1 MDWQGVVMGL
11 DVAVTGIGVVSA
23 LGLTPA
29 ELVDRLIAGDLG
41 ISETPW
47 TAGDPDQFE
56 FWAPVED
63 FEPPEWMAGKLDGI
77 DPFARHAGG
86 AVTAALADAGLAGA
100 GLPQLDPL
108 RTGIVV
114 GSAKTGTQTL
124 ERAQFDVDRRGREA
138 AAPKLMIMVWPNM
151 AAAQIAM
158 QWQLHGPCLTLS
170 TACASSLDAIG
181 TAARMI
187 ASGQVDVA
195 LAGGTEGGLAH
206 GVGDDGFVPASA
218 YSRYRYGMGAAVTDP
233 RRACLPFDVDRAGM
247 VMGEGSGMFVLES
260 AEHARRRG
268 ARVHAWVQGWGT
280 SSEAYHPST
289 PNPSGEW
296 ERLAMR
302 LAATEAGV
310 EPGQIDVLAAH
321 ATGTPKGDTAEIAA
335 INAFFAGANP
345 LTPSCPSV
353 MSVKGTLGHPA
364 GAAGAL
370 ALAAALEGMHRG
382 LVVPTGGTTHPEPS
396 IDFDLVLG
404 RPRVRDISWIQANA
418 FGFGGQNASLV
429 LSAERQP

>member
-1 MDWQGVVMGL
+1 MGL
-11 DVAVTGIGVVSA
+11 DVAVTGVGVVSA
-23 LGLTPA
+23 LGVTPA
-29 ELVDRLIAGDLG
+29 ELVDRLIADDLG
-41 ISETPW
+41 IQETPW
-47 TAGDPDQFE
+47 TADDPDQFE
-56 FWAPVED
+56 FWAPVEN
-63 FEPPEWMAGKLDGI
+63 FVPPEWMTGKLDGI

-86 AVTAALADAGLAGA
+86 AVTSALADAGLAE
-100 GLPQLDPL
+100 LDPL
-108 RTGIVV
+108 RTAIVV

-124 ERAQFDVDRRGREA
+124 ERAQFDVDRLGREA
-138 AAPKLMIMVWPNM
+138 AGPKLMIMVWPNM

-181 TAARMI
+181 TGARMI

-218 YSRYRYGMGAAVTDP
+218 YSRYRYGMGAAVTSP

-260 AEHARRRG
+260 AEHALRRG

-296 ERLAMR
+296 ERLAMQ
-302 LAATEAGV
+302 LAAAEAGV
-310 EPGQIDVLAAH
+310 RPRQIDVLAAH
-321 ATGTPKGDTAEIAA
+321 ATGTPKGDIAEIAA
-335 INAFFAGANP
+335 INAFFADA
-345 LTPSCPSV
+345 SPSV
-353 MSVKGTLGHPA
+353 MSIKGTLGHPA

-370 ALAAALEGMHRG
+370 ALVAAIEGMHRG
-382 LVVPTGGTTHPEPS
+382 LVVHTGGTTNPEPA
-396 IDFDLVLG
+396 IDFALVLG
-404 RPRVRDISWIQANA
+404 RPQVRDISWIQANA

-429 LSAERQP
+429 LSAERQQ

>member
-1 MDWQGVVMGL
+1 MGL
-11 DVAVTGIGVVSA
+11 DVAVTGVGVVSA
-23 LGLTPA
+23 LGVTPA
-29 ELVDRLIAGDLG
+29 ELVDRLIADDLG
-41 ISETPW
+41 IQETPW
-47 TAGDPDQFE
+47 TADDPDQFE
-56 FWAPVED
+56 FWAPVEN
-63 FEPPEWMAGKLDGI
+63 FAPPSWMAGKLDGI

-86 AVTAALADAGLAGA
+86 AVTSALADAGLAE
-100 GLPQLDPL
+100 LDPL
-108 RTGIVV
+108 RTAIVV

-124 ERAQFDVDRRGREA
+124 ERAQFDVDRLGRDA

-181 TAARMI
+181 TGARMI

-206 GVGDDGFVPASA
+206 GVGADGFVPASA
-218 YSRYRYGMGAAVTDP
+218 YSRYRYGMGAAVTNP

-296 ERLAMR
+296 ERLAMQ

-310 EPGQIDVLAAH
+310 SPRQIDVLAAH
-321 ATGTPKGDTAEIAA
+321 ATGTPKGDIAEIAA
-335 INAFFAGANP
+335 INAFFAGA
-345 LTPSCPSV
+345 SPSV
-353 MSVKGTLGHPA
+353 MSIKGTLGHPA

-370 ALAAALEGMHRG
+370 ALVAAIEGMHRG
-382 LVVPTGGTTHPEPS
+382 LVVHTGGTTNPEPA
-396 IDFDLVLG
+396 IDFALVLG
-404 RPRVRDISWIQANA
+404 RPQARDISWIQANA

-429 LSAERQP
+429 LSAERKQ

>member
-1 MDWQGVVMGL
+1 MGL
-11 DVAVTGIGVVSA
+11 DVAVTGVGVVSA
-23 LGLTPA
+23 LGVTPA
-29 ELVDRLIAGDLG
+29 ELVDRLIADDLG
-41 ISETPW
+41 IQETPW
-47 TAGDPDQFE
+47 TADDPDQFE
-56 FWAPVED
+56 FWAPVEN
-63 FEPPEWMAGKLDGI
+63 FAPPEWMAGKLDGI

-86 AVTAALADAGLAGA
+86 AVTSALADAGLAE
-100 GLPQLDPL
+100 LDPL
-108 RTGIVV
+108 RTAIVV

-124 ERAQFDVDRRGREA
+124 ERAQFDVDRLGRDA

-181 TAARMI
+181 TGARMI

-218 YSRYRYGMGAAVTDP
+218 YSRYRYGMGAAVTSP

-296 ERLAMR
+296 ERLAMQ
-302 LAATEAGV
+302 LAAAEAGIG
-310 EPGQIDVLAAH
+310 PGQIDVLAAH
-321 ATGTPKGDTAEIAA
+321 ATGTPKGDIAEIAA
-335 INAFFAGANP
+335 INAFFDGAR
-345 LTPSCPSV
+345 PSV
-353 MSVKGTLGHPA
+353 MSIKGTLGHPA

-370 ALAAALEGMHRG
+370 ALVAAIEGMHRG
-382 LVVPTGGTTHPEPS
+382 LVVHTGGTTNPEPA

-404 RPRVRDISWIQANA
+404 RPQARDISWIQANA

-429 LSAERQP
+429 LSAERRP

>member
-1 MDWQGVVMGL
+1 MGL
-11 DVAVTGIGVVSA
+11 DVAVTGVGVVSA
-23 LGLTPA
+23 LGVTPA
-29 ELVDRLIAGDLG
+29 ELVDRLIADDLG
-41 ISETPW
+41 IQETPW
-47 TAGDPDQFE
+47 TADDPDQFE
-56 FWAPVED
+56 FWAPVEN
-63 FEPPEWMAGKLDGI
+63 FAPPQWMAGKLDGI

-86 AVTAALADAGLAGA
+86 AVTSALADAGLAE
-100 GLPQLDPL
+100 LDPL
-108 RTGIVV
+108 RTAIVV

-124 ERAQFDVDRRGREA
+124 ERAQFDVDRLGRDA

-181 TAARMI
+181 TGARMI

-218 YSRYRYGMGAAVTDP
+218 YSRYRYGMGAAVTSP

-296 ERLAMR
+296 ERLAMQ
-302 LAATEAGV
+302 LAAAEAGIG
-310 EPGQIDVLAAH
+310 PGQIDVLAAH
-321 ATGTPKGDTAEIAA
+321 ATGTPKGDIAEIAA
-335 INAFFAGANP
+335 INAFFDGAR
-345 LTPSCPSV
+345 PSV
-353 MSVKGTLGHPA
+353 MSIKGTLGHPA

-370 ALAAALEGMHRG
+370 ALVAAIEGMHRG
-382 LVVPTGGTTHPEPS
+382 LVVHTGGTTNPEPA

-404 RPRVRDISWIQANA
+404 RPQARDISWIQANA

-429 LSAERQP
+429 LSAERRP

>member
-1 MDWQGVVMGL
+1 MGL

-23 LGLTPA
+23 LGTTPA

-41 ISETPW
+41 IQETPW
-47 TAGDPDQFE
+47 TREDPDQFE
-56 FWAPVED
+56 FWAPVCD
-63 FEPPEWMAGKLDGI
+63 FEPPGWMAGKLDGI

-124 ERAQFDVDRRGREA
+124 ERAQFDVDRQGRA
-138 AAPKLMIMVWPNM
+138 AARPKLMIMVWPNM

-158 QWQLHGPCLTLS
+158 HWRLHGPCLTLS
-170 TACASSLDAIG
+170 TACASSLDALG

-218 YSRYRYGMGAAVTDP
+218 YSRYGYGMGAAVTDP
-233 RRACLPFDVDRAGM
+233 RRACLPFDVDRGGM

-280 SSEAYHPST
+280 SCEAYHPST

-296 ERLAMR
+296 ERLAMS
-302 LAATEAGV
+302 LAAAEAGI
-310 EPGQIDVLAAH
+310 EPRQVDVLAAH

-335 INAFFAGANP
+335 INAFFADAKA
-345 LTPSCPSV
+345 TPSV

-370 ALAAALEGMHRG
+370 ALAAAIEGMHRG
-382 LVVPTGGTTHPEPS
+382 LVVPTGGTTSPEPS

-404 RPRVRDISWIQANA
+404 QPRERDIAWLQANA

-429 LSAERQP
+429 LSAQRHEE

>member
-1 MDWQGVVMGL
+1 MGL
-11 DVAVTGIGVVSA
+11 DVAVTGVGVVSA
-23 LGLTPA
+23 LGVTPA
-29 ELVDRLIAGDLG
+29 ELVDRLIADDLG
-41 ISETPW
+41 IQETPW
-47 TAGDPDQFE
+47 TADDPDQFE
-56 FWAPVED
+56 FWAPVEN
-63 FEPPEWMAGKLDGI
+63 FAPPEWMAGKLDGI

-86 AVTAALADAGLAGA
+86 AVTSALADAGLAE
-100 GLPQLDPL
+100 LDPL
-108 RTGIVV
+108 RTAIVV

-124 ERAQFDVDRRGREA
+124 ERAQFDVDRLGRDA

-181 TAARMI
+181 TGARMI

-218 YSRYRYGMGAAVTDP
+218 YSRYRYGMGAAVTSP

-247 VMGEGSGMFVLES
+247 VMGEGAGMFVLES

-296 ERLAMR
+296 ERLAMQ
-302 LAATEAGV
+302 LAAAEAGIG
-310 EPGQIDVLAAH
+310 PRQIDVLAAH
-321 ATGTPKGDTAEIAA
+321 ATGTPKGDIAEIAA
-335 INAFFAGANP
+335 INAFFAGA
-345 LTPSCPSV
+345 SPSV
-353 MSVKGTLGHPA
+353 MSIKGTLGHPA

-370 ALAAALEGMHRG
+370 ALVAAIEGMHRG
-382 LVVPTGGTTHPEPS
+382 LVVHTGGTTNPEPA
-396 IDFDLVLG
+396 IDFALVLR
-404 RPRVRDISWIQANA
+404 RPQARDISWIQANA

-429 LSAERQP
+429 LSAERRQ

>member
-1 MDWQGVVMGL
+1 MGL
-11 DVAVTGIGVVSA
+11 DVAVTGVGVVSA
-23 LGLTPA
+23 LGVTPA
-29 ELVDRLIAGDLG
+29 ELVDRLIADDLG
-41 ISETPW
+41 IQETPW
-47 TAGDPDQFE
+47 TADDPDQFE
-56 FWAPVED
+56 FWAPVEN
-63 FEPPEWMAGKLDGI
+63 FAPPEWMAGKLDGI

-86 AVTAALADAGLAGA
+86 AVTSALADAGLAE
-100 GLPQLDPL
+100 LDPL
-108 RTGIVV
+108 RTAIVV

-124 ERAQFDVDRRGREA
+124 ERAQFDVDRLGRGA
-138 AAPKLMIMVWPNM
+138 AGPKLMIMVWPNM

-181 TAARMI
+181 TGARMI

-218 YSRYRYGMGAAVTDP
+218 YSRYRYGMGAAVTSP

-296 ERLAMR
+296 ERLAMQ
-302 LAATEAGV
+302 LAAAEAGIG
-310 EPGQIDVLAAH
+310 PRQIDMLAAH
-321 ATGTPKGDTAEIAA
+321 ATGTPKGDIAEIAA
-335 INAFFAGANP
+335 INAFFAGA
-345 LTPSCPSV
+345 SPSV
-353 MSVKGTLGHPA
+353 MSIKGTLGHPA

-370 ALAAALEGMHRG
+370 ALVAAIEGMHRG
-382 LVVPTGGTTHPEPS
+382 LVVHTGGTTNPEPA
-396 IDFDLVLG
+396 IDFALVLR
-404 RPRVRDISWIQANA
+404 RPQARDISWIQANA

-429 LSAERQP
+429 LSAERRP

>member
-1 MDWQGVVMGL
+1 MGL
-11 DVAVTGIGVVSA
+11 DVAVTGVGVVSA
-23 LGLTPA
+23 LGVTPA
-29 ELVDRLIAGDLG
+29 ELVDRLIADDLG
-41 ISETPW
+41 IQETPW
-47 TAGDPDQFE
+47 TADDPDQFE
-56 FWAPVED
+56 FWAPVEN
-63 FEPPEWMAGKLDGI
+63 FVPPGWMAGKLDGI

-86 AVTAALADAGLAGA
+86 AVTSALADAALAE
-100 GLPQLDPL
+100 LDPL
-108 RTGIVV
+108 RTAIVV

-124 ERAQFDVDRRGREA
+124 ERAQFDVDRLGRDA

-218 YSRYRYGMGAAVTDP
+218 YSRYRYGMGAAVTSP

-247 VMGEGSGMFVLES
+247 VMGEGAGMFVLES

-296 ERLAMR
+296 ERLAMQ
-302 LAATEAGV
+302 LAAAEAGIG
-310 EPGQIDVLAAH
+310 PRQIDVLAAH
-321 ATGTPKGDTAEIAA
+321 ATGTPKGDIAEIAA
-335 INAFFAGANP
+335 INVFFAGA
-345 LTPSCPSV
+345 SPSV
-353 MSVKGTLGHPA
+353 MSIKGTLGHPA

-370 ALAAALEGMHRG
+370 ALVAAIEGMHRG
-382 LVVPTGGTTHPEPS
+382 LVVHTGGTTNPEPA
-396 IDFDLVLG
+396 IDFALVLG
-404 RPRVRDISWIQANA
+404 RPQARDISWIQANA

-429 LSAERQP
+429 LSAERQQ

>member
-1 MDWQGVVMGL
+1 MAL
-11 DVAVTGIGVVSA
+11 DVAVTGMGVVSP
-23 LGLTPA
+23 LGCTPA

-41 ISETPW
+41 IRETPW
-47 TAGDPDQFE
+47 TAGDPDRFE
-56 FWAPVED
+56 FWAPVEE
-63 FEPPEWMAGKLDGI
+63 FEPPGWMAGKLDGI

-86 AVTAALADAGLAGA
+86 AVTSALADAGLDR
-100 GLPQLDPL
+100 LDPL

-124 ERAQFDVDRRGREA
+124 ERAQFDVDRLGRAA

-158 QWQLHGPCLTLS
+158 QWQIHGPCLTLS

-181 TAARMI
+181 TGARMI

-260 AEHARRRG
+260 AEHALRRG

-280 SSEAYHPST
+280 SCEAYHPST
-289 PNPSGEW
+289 PDPSGQW
-296 ERLAMR
+296 ERLAME
-302 LAATEAGV
+302 LAAGEAGV
-310 EPGQIDVLAAH
+310 QPSQIDVLAAH

-335 INAFFAGANP
+335 INAFFAGADP
-345 LTPSCPSV
+345 AV

-370 ALAAALEGMHRG
+370 ALATALEGMRRG
-382 LVVPTGGTTHPEPS
+382 LVLHTGGTTNPEPS

-404 RPRVRDISWIQANA
+404 QPRRRDISWVQANA

-429 LSAERQP
+429 VSAERQR

>member
-1 MDWQGVVMGL
+1 MGL
-11 DVAVTGIGVVSA
+11 DVAVTGVGVVSA
-23 LGLTPA
+23 LGMTPA
-29 ELVDRLIAGDLG
+29 ELVDRLIADDLG
-41 ISETPW
+41 IQETPW

-56 FWAPVED
+56 FWAPVQN
-63 FEPPEWMAGKLDGI
+63 FTPPPWMAGKLDGI

-86 AVTAALADAGLAGA
+86 AVTSALDDAGLTE
-100 GLPQLDPL
+100 LDPL

-124 ERAQFDVDRRGREA
+124 ERAQFDVDQRGREA
-138 AAPKLMIMVWPNM
+138 APPKLMIMVWPNM

-158 QWQLHGPCLTLS
+158 HWQLHGPCLTLS

-302 LAATEAGV
+302 LAADEAGV
-310 EPGQIDVLAAH
+310 GPGQIDMLAAH

-335 INAFFAGANP
+335 INAFFAEA
-345 LTPSCPSV
+345 SPSV

-382 LVVPTGGTTHPEPS
+382 LVVPTGGTTRPEPS

-404 RPRVRDISWIQANA
+404 RPRTRDIAWIQANA

-429 LSAERQP
+429 LSAERQQ

>member
-1 MDWQGVVMGL
+1 MGL
-11 DVAVTGIGVVSA
+11 DVAVTGVGVVSA
-23 LGLTPA
+23 LGVTPA
-29 ELVDRLIAGDLG
+29 ELVDRLIADDLG
-41 ISETPW
+41 IQETPW
-47 TAGDPDQFE
+47 TADDPDQFE
-56 FWAPVED
+56 FWAPVEN
-63 FEPPEWMAGKLDGI
+63 FAPPQWMAGKLDGI

-86 AVTAALADAGLAGA
+86 AVTSALADASLA
-100 GLPQLDPL
+100 QLDPL
-108 RTGIVV
+108 RTAIVV

-124 ERAQFDVDRRGREA
+124 ERAQFDVDRLGREA

-181 TAARMI
+181 TGARMI

-195 LAGGTEGGLAH
+195 LVGGTEGGLAH

-218 YSRYRYGMGAAVTDP
+218 YSRYRYGMGAAVTSP
-233 RRACLPFDVDRAGM
+233 RLACLPFDVNRAGM

-260 AEHARRRG
+260 AEHALRRG

-296 ERLAMR
+296 ERLAMQ
-302 LAATEAGV
+302 LAATEAGIGPRQV
-310 EPGQIDVLAAH
+310 DVLAAH
-321 ATGTPKGDTAEIAA
+321 ATGTPKGDIAEIAA
-335 INAFFAGANP
+335 INAFFAGA
-345 LTPSCPSV
+345 SPSV
-353 MSVKGTLGHPA
+353 MSIKGTLGHPA

-370 ALAAALEGMHRG
+370 ALVAAIEGMHRG
-382 LVVPTGGTTHPEPS
+382 LVVHTGGTTHPEPV

-404 RPRVRDISWIQANA
+404 RPQARDISWIQANA

-429 LSAERQP
+429 LSAKRQQ

>member
-1 MDWQGVVMGL
+1 MGL
-11 DVAVTGIGVVSA
+11 DVAVTGVGVVSA
-23 LGLTPA
+23 LGVTPA
-29 ELVDRLIAGDLG
+29 ELVDRLIADDLG
-41 ISETPW
+41 IQETPW
-47 TAGDPDQFE
+47 TADDPDQFE
-56 FWAPVED
+56 FWAPVEN
-63 FEPPEWMAGKLDGI
+63 FAPPEWMAGKLDGI

-86 AVTAALADAGLAGA
+86 AVTSALADACLAE
-100 GLPQLDPL
+100 LDPL
-108 RTGIVV
+108 RTAIVV

-124 ERAQFDVDRRGREA
+124 ERAQFDVDRLGRDA

-181 TAARMI
+181 TGARMI

-218 YSRYRYGMGAAVTDP
+218 YSRYRYGMGAAVTSA

-296 ERLAMR
+296 ERLAMQ
-302 LAATEAGV
+302 LAATEAGIG
-310 EPGQIDVLAAH
+310 PRQIDVLAAH
-321 ATGTPKGDTAEIAA
+321 ATGTPKGDIAEIAA
-335 INAFFAGANP
+335 INAFFAGA
-345 LTPSCPSV
+345 SPSV
-353 MSVKGTLGHPA
+353 MSIKGTLGHPA

-370 ALAAALEGMHRG
+370 ALVAAIEGMHRG
-382 LVVPTGGTTHPEPS
+382 LVVHTGGTTNPEPA

-404 RPRVRDISWIQANA
+404 RPQARDISWIQANA

-429 LSAERQP
+429 LSAERRP

>member
-1 MDWQGVVMGL
+1 MAL
-11 DVAVTGIGVVSA
+11 DVAVTGMGVVSS
-23 LGLTPA
+23 LGGTPA
-29 ELVDRLIAGDLG
+29 ELLDRLIAGDLG
-41 ISETPW
+41 IRETPW

-63 FEPPEWMAGKLDGI
+63 FEPPDWMASKLDGI

-86 AVTAALADAGLAGA
+86 AVTSALADAGLDR
-100 GLPQLDPL
+100 LDPL

-124 ERAQFDVDRRGREA
+124 ERAQFDVDRLGRA
-138 AAPKLMIMVWPNM
+138 AAEPKLMIMVWPNM
-151 AAAQIAM
+151 AAAQIAI
-158 QWQLHGPCLTLS
+158 QWQIHGPCLTLS

-181 TAARMI
+181 TGARMI
-187 ASGQVDVA
+187 ASGQVDVV

-260 AEHARRRG
+260 AEHAARRG

-280 SSEAYHPST
+280 SCEAYHPST

-296 ERLAMR
+296 ERLAME
-302 LAATEAGV
+302 LAAAEAGV
-310 EPGQIDVLAAH
+310 QPGQIDVLAAH
-321 ATGTPKGDTAEIAA
+321 ATGTPKGDIAEIAA
-335 INAFFAGANP
+335 INAFFAGADAA
-345 LTPSCPSV
+345 V

-370 ALAAALEGMHRG
+370 ALASAVEGMHRG
-382 LVVPTGGTTHPEPS
+382 LVPQTGGTTTPEPS

-404 RPRVRDISWIQANA
+404 QPRRREVCWIQVNA

-429 LSAERQP
+429 VSAERQR

>member
-1 MDWQGVVMGL
+1 MGL
-11 DVAVTGIGVVSA
+11 DVAITGIGVVSA
-23 LGLTPA
+23 LGVTYE

-41 ISETPW
+41 IRETPW
-47 TAGDPDQFE
+47 TAADPDRFE
-56 FWAPVED
+56 FWAPVPD
-63 FEPPEWMAGKLDGI
+63 FTPPDWMTGKLDGI

-86 AVTAALADAGLAGA
+86 AATSALADAGLAGA
-100 GLPQLDPL
+100 GQHGLDPL

-124 ERAQFDVDRRGREA
+124 ERAQFDVERQGRQA

-187 ASGQVDVA
+187 AAGQVDVA

-218 YSRYRYGMGAAVTDP
+218 YSRYGYGMGAAVTDP

-247 VMGEGSGMFVLES
+247 VMGEGAGMFVLES
-260 AEHARRRG
+260 AAHAARRG

-302 LAATEAGV
+302 LAAAEAGV
-310 EPGQIDVLAAH
+310 EPEQIDMLAAH

-335 INAFFAGANP
+335 INTFFAPGN
-345 LTPSCPSV
+345 PSV

-382 LVVPTGGTTHPEPS
+382 LVVPTGGTSRPEPS

-404 RPRVRDISWIQANA
+404 QPRSRDIGWLQANA

-429 LSAERQP
+429 LSAQRDEENG

>member
-1 MDWQGVVMGL
+1 MGL
-11 DVAVTGIGVVSA
+11 DVAVTGVGVVSA
-23 LGLTPA
+23 LGMTPA
-29 ELVDRLIAGDLG
+29 ELVDRLIADDLG
-41 ISETPW
+41 IQETPW

-56 FWAPVED
+56 FWAPVEN
-63 FEPPEWMAGKLDGI
+63 FTPPRWMAGKLDGI

-86 AVTAALADAGLAGA
+86 AVTSALDDAGLTE
-100 GLPQLDPL
+100 LDPL

-124 ERAQFDVDRRGREA
+124 ERAQFDVDQRGREA

-302 LAATEAGV
+302 LAVTEAGV
-310 EPGQIDVLAAH
+310 GPGQIDVLAAH
-321 ATGTPKGDTAEIAA
+321 ATGTPKGDIAEIAA
-335 INAFFAGANP
+335 INTFFAGAE
-345 LTPSCPSV
+345 PSV

-382 LVVPTGGTTHPEPS
+382 LVVHTGGTTRPEPS

-404 RPRVRDISWIQANA
+404 RPRKRDIAWIQANA

-429 LSAERQP
+429 LSAERVT

>member
-1 MDWQGVVMGL
+1 MGL
-11 DVAVTGIGVVSA
+11 DVAVTGVGVVSA
-23 LGLTPA
+23 LGVTPA
-29 ELVDRLIAGDLG
+29 ELVDRLIADDLG
-41 ISETPW
+41 IQETPW
-47 TAGDPDQFE
+47 TADDPDQFE
-56 FWAPVED
+56 FWAPVEN
-63 FEPPEWMAGKLDGI
+63 FAPPEWMAGKLDGI
-77 DPFARHAGG
+77 DPHAGG
-86 AVTAALADAGLAGA
+86 AVTSALADAGLAE
-100 GLPQLDPL
+100 LDPL
-108 RTGIVV
+108 RTAIVV

-124 ERAQFDVDRRGREA
+124 ERAQFDVDRLGRGA
-138 AAPKLMIMVWPNM
+138 AGPKLMIMVWPNM

-181 TAARMI
+181 TGARMI

-218 YSRYRYGMGAAVTDP
+218 YSRYRYGMGAAVTSP

-247 VMGEGSGMFVLES
+247 VMGEGAGMFVLES

-296 ERLAMR
+296 ERLAMQ
-302 LAATEAGV
+302 LAAAEAGIG
-310 EPGQIDVLAAH
+310 PRQIDVLAAH
-321 ATGTPKGDTAEIAA
+321 ATGTPKGDIAEIAA
-335 INAFFAGANP
+335 INAFFAGA
-345 LTPSCPSV
+345 SPSV
-353 MSVKGTLGHPA
+353 MSIKGTLGHPA

-370 ALAAALEGMHRG
+370 ALVAAIEGMHRG
-382 LVVPTGGTTHPEPS
+382 LVVHTGGTTNPEPA
-396 IDFDLVLG
+396 IDFALVLR
-404 RPRVRDISWIQANA
+404 RPQARDISWIQANA

-429 LSAERQP
+429 LSAERRP

>member
-1 MDWQGVVMGL
+1 MGL

-23 LGLTPA
+23 LGFSPA
-29 ELVDRLIAGDLG
+29 ALVDRLIGDELG
-41 ISETPW
+41 IQETPW
-47 TAGDPDQFE
+47 TAGDPDRFE
-56 FWAPVED
+56 FWAPVEG
-63 FEPPEWMAGKLDGI
+63 FEPPAWMAGKLDGI
-77 DPFARHAGG
+77 DPFARHAGA
-86 AVTAALADAGLAGA
+86 AVTSALADAGLDG
-100 GLPQLDPL
+100 PDQLDPV

-124 ERAQFDVDRRGREA
+124 ERAQFDVERLGRAA

-158 QWQLHGPCLTLS
+158 HWQIHGPCLTLS

-181 TAARMI
+181 TAARLV

-206 GVGDDGFVPASA
+206 GVGADGFVPASA
-218 YSRYRYGMGAAVTDP
+218 YSRYGYGMGAAVTSP

-260 AEHARRRG
+260 AAHAQRRG

-280 SSEAYHPST
+280 SCEAYHPST

-302 LAATEAGV
+302 LAATEAGA

-321 ATGTPKGDTAEIAA
+321 ATGTPKGDLAEIAA
-335 INAFFAGANP
+335 INEFFAGANP
-345 LTPSCPSV
+345 LV

-370 ALAAALEGMHRG
+370 ALAAAIEGMHRG
-382 LVVPTGGTTHPEPS
+382 LVVQTGGTTVPEPS

-404 RPRVRDISWIQANA
+404 APRRREIAWIQANA

-429 LSAERQP
+429 LSAGRQD

>member
-1 MDWQGVVMGL
+1 MGL
-11 DVAVTGIGVVSA
+11 DVAVTGVGVVSA
-23 LGLTPA
+23 LGVTPA
-29 ELVDRLIAGDLG
+29 ELVDRLIADDLG
-41 ISETPW
+41 IQETPW
-47 TAGDPDQFE
+47 TADDPDQFE
-56 FWAPVED
+56 FWAPVEN
-63 FEPPEWMAGKLDGI
+63 FVPPAWMAGKLDGI

-86 AVTAALADAGLAGA
+86 AVTSALADAGLAE
-100 GLPQLDPL
+100 LDPL
-108 RTGIVV
+108 RTAIVV

-124 ERAQFDVDRRGREA
+124 ERAQFDVDRLGRDA

-181 TAARMI
+181 TGARMI

-218 YSRYRYGMGAAVTDP
+218 YSRYRYGMGAAVTNP

-296 ERLAMR
+296 ERLAMQ
-302 LAATEAGV
+302 LAATEAGIG
-310 EPGQIDVLAAH
+310 PRQIDVLAAH
-321 ATGTPKGDTAEIAA
+321 ATGTPKGDIAEIAA
-335 INAFFAGANP
+335 INAFFAGA
-345 LTPSCPSV
+345 SPSV
-353 MSVKGTLGHPA
+353 MSIKGTLGHPA

-370 ALAAALEGMHRG
+370 ALVAAIEGMHRG
-382 LVVPTGGTTHPEPS
+382 LVVHTGGTTNPEPA
-396 IDFDLVLG
+396 IDFALVLG
-404 RPRVRDISWIQANA
+404 RPQARDISWIQANA

-429 LSAERQP
+429 LSAERQR

>member
-1 MDWQGVVMGL
+1 MGL
-11 DVAVTGIGVVSA
+11 DVAVTGVGVVSA
-23 LGLTPA
+23 LGVTPA
-29 ELVDRLIAGDLG
+29 ELVDRLIADDLG
-41 ISETPW
+41 IQETPW
-47 TAGDPDQFE
+47 TADDPDQFE
-56 FWAPVED
+56 FWAPVEN
-63 FEPPEWMAGKLDGI
+63 FAPPEWMAGKLDGI

-86 AVTAALADAGLAGA
+86 AVTSALADAGLAE
-100 GLPQLDPL
+100 LDPL
-108 RTGIVV
+108 RTAIVV

-124 ERAQFDVDRRGREA
+124 ERAQFDVDRLGRDA

-181 TAARMI
+181 TGARMI

-218 YSRYRYGMGAAVTDP
+218 YSRYRYGMGAAVTSP

-296 ERLAMR
+296 ERLAMQ
-302 LAATEAGV
+302 LAAAEAGIG
-310 EPGQIDVLAAH
+310 PGQIDVLAAH
-321 ATGTPKGDTAEIAA
+321 ATGTPKGDIAEIAA
-335 INAFFAGANP
+335 INAFFTGA
-345 LTPSCPSV
+345 SPSV
-353 MSVKGTLGHPA
+353 MSIKGTLGHPA

-370 ALAAALEGMHRG
+370 ALVAAIAGMHRG
-382 LVVPTGGTTHPEPS
+382 LVVHTGGTTNPEPA

-404 RPRVRDISWIQANA
+404 RPQARDISWIQANA

-429 LSAERQP
+429 LSAERRP

>member
-1 MDWQGVVMGL
+1 MGL
-11 DVAVTGIGVVSA
+11 DVAVTGVGVVSA
-23 LGLTPA
+23 LGVTPA
-29 ELVDRLIAGDLG
+29 ELVDRLIADDLG
-41 ISETPW
+41 IQETPW
-47 TAGDPDQFE
+47 TADDPDQFE
-56 FWAPVED
+56 FWAPVEN
-63 FEPPEWMAGKLDGI
+63 FVPPEWMTGKLDGI

-86 AVTAALADAGLAGA
+86 AVTSALADAGLAE
-100 GLPQLDPL
+100 LDPL
-108 RTGIVV
+108 RTAIVV

-124 ERAQFDVDRRGREA
+124 ERAQFDVDRLGREA

-181 TAARMI
+181 TGARMI

-218 YSRYRYGMGAAVTDP
+218 YSRYRYGMGAAVTSP

-296 ERLAMR
+296 ERLAMQ
-302 LAATEAGV
+302 LAAAEAGV
-310 EPGQIDVLAAH
+310 RPRQIDVLAAH
-321 ATGTPKGDTAEIAA
+321 ATGTPKGDIAEIAA
-335 INAFFAGANP
+335 INAFFADA
-345 LTPSCPSV
+345 SPSV
-353 MSVKGTLGHPA
+353 MSIKGTLGHPA

-370 ALAAALEGMHRG
+370 ALVAAIEGMHRG
-382 LVVPTGGTTHPEPS
+382 LVVHTGGTTNPEPA
-396 IDFDLVLG
+396 IDFALVLG
-404 RPRVRDISWIQANA
+404 RPQVRDISWIQANA

-429 LSAERQP
+429 LSAERQQ

>member
-1 MDWQGVVMGL
+1 MGL
-11 DVAVTGIGVVSA
+11 DVAVTGVGVVSA
-23 LGLTPA
+23 LGVTPA
-29 ELVDRLIAGDLG
+29 ELVDRLIADDLG
-41 ISETPW
+41 IQETPW
-47 TAGDPDQFE
+47 TADDPDQFE
-56 FWAPVED
+56 FWAPVEN
-63 FEPPEWMAGKLDGI
+63 FAPPGWMAGKLDGI

-86 AVTAALADAGLAGA
+86 AVTSALADAGLAE
-100 GLPQLDPL
+100 LDPL
-108 RTGIVV
+108 RTAIVV

-124 ERAQFDVDRRGREA
+124 ERAQFDVDRLGRDA

-181 TAARMI
+181 TGARMI

-218 YSRYRYGMGAAVTDP
+218 YSRYRYGMGAAVTSP

-296 ERLAMR
+296 ERLAMQ
-302 LAATEAGV
+302 LAATEAGIG
-310 EPGQIDVLAAH
+310 PRQIDVLAAH
-321 ATGTPKGDTAEIAA
+321 ATGTPKGDIAEIAA
-335 INAFFAGANP
+335 INAFFAGA
-345 LTPSCPSV
+345 SPSV
-353 MSVKGTLGHPA
+353 MSIKGTLGHPA

-370 ALAAALEGMHRG
+370 ALVAAIEGMHRG
-382 LVVPTGGTTHPEPS
+382 LVVHTGGTTNPEPA
-396 IDFDLVLG
+396 IDFALVLG
-404 RPRVRDISWIQANA
+404 RPQARDISWIQANA

-429 LSAERQP
+429 LSAERQR

>member
-1 MDWQGVVMGL
+1 VGL

-23 LGLTPA
+23 LGASPA
-29 ELVDRLIAGDLG
+29 ELVDRLIADDLG
-41 ISETPW
+41 IRETPW
-47 TAGDPDQFE
+47 TAGDPDRFE

-63 FEPPEWMAGKLDGI
+63 FAPPGWMAGKLDGI

-86 AVTAALADAGLAGA
+86 AVTSALADAGLEE
-100 GLPQLDPL
+100 LDPL

-124 ERAQFDVDRRGREA
+124 ERAQFDVDRLGRA
-138 AAPKLMIMVWPNM
+138 AAGPKLMIMVWPNM
-151 AAAQIAM
+151 AAAQIAIN
-158 QWQLHGPCLTLS
+158 WQIHGPCLTLS

-181 TAARMI
+181 TGARMI

-218 YSRYRYGMGAAVTDP
+218 YSRYRYGMGAAVNDP

-260 AEHARRRG
+260 AQHALRRG
-268 ARVHAWVQGWGT
+268 AQVHAWVQGWGT

-296 ERLAMR
+296 ERLAMQ
-302 LAATEAGV
+302 LAATEAGIR
-310 EPGQIDVLAAH
+310 PRQIDVLAAH
-321 ATGTPKGDTAEIAA
+321 ATGTPKGDHAEIAA
-335 INAFFAGANP
+335 INQFFADAG
-345 LTPSCPSV
+345 PSV
-353 MSVKGTLGHPA
+353 MSIKGTLGHPA

-370 ALAAALEGMHRG
+370 ALVAAIEGMHRG
-382 LVVPTGGTTHPEPS
+382 LVVHTGGTTNPEPS

-404 RPRVRDISWIQANA
+404 RPRSRDISWVQANA

-429 LSAERQP
+429 LSAERQR

>member
-1 MDWQGVVMGL
+1 MGL
-11 DVAVTGIGVVSA
+11 DVAVTGVGVVSA
-23 LGLTPA
+23 LGVTPA
-29 ELVDRLIAGDLG
+29 ELVDRLIADDLG
-41 ISETPW
+41 IQETPW
-47 TAGDPDQFE
+47 TADDPDQFE
-56 FWAPVED
+56 FWAPVEN
-63 FEPPEWMAGKLDGI
+63 FTPPPWMAGKLDGI

-86 AVTAALADAGLAGA
+86 AVTSALADAGLAE
-100 GLPQLDPL
+100 LDPL
-108 RTGIVV
+108 RTAIVV

-124 ERAQFDVDRRGREA
+124 ERAQFDVDRLGRDA

-181 TAARMI
+181 TGARMI

-218 YSRYRYGMGAAVTDP
+218 YSRYRYGMGAAVTSP

-296 ERLAMR
+296 ERLAMQ
-302 LAATEAGV
+302 LAAAEAGIG
-310 EPGQIDVLAAH
+310 PRQIDVLAAH
-321 ATGTPKGDTAEIAA
+321 ATGTPKGDIAEIAA
-335 INAFFAGANP
+335 INVFFAGA
-345 LTPSCPSV
+345 SPSV
-353 MSVKGTLGHPA
+353 MSIKGTLGHPA

-370 ALAAALEGMHRG
+370 ALVAAIEGMHRG
-382 LVVPTGGTTHPEPS
+382 LVVHTGGTTNPEPV

-404 RPRVRDISWIQANA
+404 RPRARDIAWIQANA

-429 LSAERQP
+429 LSAGRQQ

>member
-1 MDWQGVVMGL
+1 MGL
-11 DVAVTGIGVVSA
+11 DVAVTGVGVVSA
-23 LGLTPA
+23 LGVTPA
-29 ELVDRLIAGDLG
+29 ELVDRLIADDLG
-41 ISETPW
+41 IQETPW
-47 TAGDPDQFE
+47 TADDPDQFE
-56 FWAPVED
+56 VWAPVEN
-63 FEPPEWMAGKLDGI
+63 FAPPQWMAGKLDGI

-86 AVTAALADAGLAGA
+86 AVTSALADAGLAE
-100 GLPQLDPL
+100 LDPL
-108 RTGIVV
+108 RTAIVV

-124 ERAQFDVDRRGREA
+124 ERAQFDVDRLGRDA

-181 TAARMI
+181 TGARMI

-218 YSRYRYGMGAAVTDP
+218 YSRYRYGMGAAVTSP

-296 ERLAMR
+296 ERLAMQ
-302 LAATEAGV
+302 LAAAEAGIG
-310 EPGQIDVLAAH
+310 PGQIDVLAAH
-321 ATGTPKGDTAEIAA
+321 ATGTPKGDIAEIAA
-335 INAFFAGANP
+335 INAFFDGAR
-345 LTPSCPSV
+345 PSV
-353 MSVKGTLGHPA
+353 MSIKGTLGHPA

-370 ALAAALEGMHRG
+370 ALVAAIEGMHRG
-382 LVVPTGGTTHPEPS
+382 LVVHTGGTTNPEPA

-404 RPRVRDISWIQANA
+404 RPQARDISWIQANA

-429 LSAERQP
+429 LSAERRP

>member
-1 MDWQGVVMGL
+1 MGL
-11 DVAVTGIGVVSA
+11 DVAVTGVGVVSA
-23 LGLTPA
+23 LGVTPA
-29 ELVDRLIAGDLG
+29 ELVDRLIADDLG
-41 ISETPW
+41 IQETPW
-47 TAGDPDQFE
+47 TADDPDQFE
-56 FWAPVED
+56 FWAPVEN
-63 FEPPEWMAGKLDGI
+63 FAPPEWMAGKLDGI

-86 AVTAALADAGLAGA
+86 AVTSALADAGLAE
-100 GLPQLDPL
+100 LDPL
-108 RTGIVV
+108 RTAIVV

-124 ERAQFDVDRRGREA
+124 ERAQFDVDRLGRDA

-181 TAARMI
+181 TGARMI

-218 YSRYRYGMGAAVTDP
+218 YSRYRYGMGAAVTSP

-247 VMGEGSGMFVLES
+247 VMGEGAGMFVLES

-296 ERLAMR
+296 ERLAMQ
-302 LAATEAGV
+302 LAAAEAGIG
-310 EPGQIDVLAAH
+310 PRQIDVLAAH
-321 ATGTPKGDTAEIAA
+321 ATGTPKGDIAEIAA
-335 INAFFAGANP
+335 INAYFAGA
-345 LTPSCPSV
+345 SPSV
-353 MSVKGTLGHPA
+353 MSIKGTLGHPA

-370 ALAAALEGMHRG
+370 ALVAAIEGMHRG
-382 LVVPTGGTTHPEPS
+382 LVVHTGGTTNPEPA
-396 IDFDLVLG
+396 IDFALVLG
-404 RPRVRDISWIQANA
+404 RPQARDISWIQANA
-418 FGFGGQNASLV
+418 FGFGGQNASIV
-429 LSAERQP
+429 LSAERQR

>member
-1 MDWQGVVMGL
+1 MGL
-11 DVAVTGIGVVSA
+11 DVAVTGVGVVSA
-23 LGLTPA
+23 LGVTPA
-29 ELVDRLIAGDLG
+29 ELVDRLIADDLG
-41 ISETPW
+41 IQETPW
-47 TAGDPDQFE
+47 TADDPDQFE
-56 FWAPVED
+56 FWAPVEN
-63 FEPPEWMAGKLDGI
+63 FAPPEWMAGKLDGI

-86 AVTAALADAGLAGA
+86 AVTSALADAGLAE
-100 GLPQLDPL
+100 LDPL
-108 RTGIVV
+108 RTAIVV

-124 ERAQFDVDRRGREA
+124 ERAQFDVDRLGRDA

-181 TAARMI
+181 TGARMI

-218 YSRYRYGMGAAVTDP
+218 YSRYRYGMGAAVTSP

-296 ERLAMR
+296 ERLAMQ
-302 LAATEAGV
+302 LAAAEAGIG
-310 EPGQIDVLAAH
+310 PRQIDMLAAH
-321 ATGTPKGDTAEIAA
+321 ATGTPKGDIAEIAA
-335 INAFFAGANP
+335 INAFFAGA
-345 LTPSCPSV
+345 SPSV
-353 MSVKGTLGHPA
+353 MSIKGTLGHPA

-370 ALAAALEGMHRG
+370 ALVAAIEGMHRG
-382 LVVPTGGTTHPEPS
+382 LVVHTGGTTNPEPA
-396 IDFDLVLG
+396 IDFALVLG
-404 RPRVRDISWIQANA
+404 RPQARDISWIQANA

-429 LSAERQP
+429 LSAERQR

>member
-1 MDWQGVVMGL
+1 MGL
-11 DVAVTGIGVVSA
+11 DVAITGMGVVSA
-23 LGLTPA
+23 LGVTPA
-29 ELVDRLIAGDLG
+29 ELVDRLIADDLG
-41 ISETPW
+41 IQETPW

-56 FWAPVED
+56 FWAPVEN
-63 FEPPEWMAGKLDGI
+63 FEPPPWMAGKLDGI

-86 AVTAALADAGLAGA
+86 AVTSALDDAGLAD
-100 GLPQLDPL
+100 LDPL

-124 ERAQFDVDRRGREA
+124 ERAQFDVDQRGREA

-170 TACASSLDAIG
+170 TACASSLDALG

-218 YSRYRYGMGAAVTDP
+218 YSRYRYGMGAAVTSP

-260 AEHARRRG
+260 AEHALRRE

-296 ERLAMR
+296 ERLAMQ

-310 EPGQIDVLAAH
+310 GPGQIDVLAAH
-321 ATGTPKGDTAEIAA
+321 ATGTPKGDIAEIAA
-335 INAFFAGANP
+335 INTFFAGAE
-345 LTPSCPSV
+345 PSV
-353 MSVKGTLGHPA
+353 MSIKGTLGHPA

-370 ALAAALEGMHRG
+370 ALATTLEGMHRG
-382 LVVPTGGTTHPEPS
+382 LVVHTGGTTRPEPS

-404 RPRVRDISWIQANA
+404 RPRKRDIAWIQANA

-429 LSAERQP
+429 LSAERTV

>member
-1 MDWQGVVMGL
+1 MGL
-11 DVAVTGIGVVSA
+11 DVAVTGVGVVSA
-23 LGLTPA
+23 LGVTPA
-29 ELVDRLIAGDLG
+29 ELVDRLIADDLG
-41 ISETPW
+41 IQETPW
-47 TAGDPDQFE
+47 TADDPDQFE
-56 FWAPVED
+56 FWAPVEN
-63 FEPPEWMAGKLDGI
+63 FTPPAWMAGKLDGI

-86 AVTAALADAGLAGA
+86 AVTSALVDAGLAE
-100 GLPQLDPL
+100 LDPL
-108 RTGIVV
+108 RTAIVV

-124 ERAQFDVDRRGREA
+124 ERAQFDVDRLGRDA

-181 TAARMI
+181 TGARMI

-206 GVGDDGFVPASA
+206 GVGADGFVPASA
-218 YSRYRYGMGAAVTDP
+218 YSRYRYGMGAAVTSP

-296 ERLAMR
+296 ERLAMQ
-302 LAATEAGV
+302 LAAVEAGV
-310 EPGQIDVLAAH
+310 QPRQIDVLAAH
-321 ATGTPKGDTAEIAA
+321 ATGTPKGDIAEIAA
-335 INAFFAGANP
+335 INAFFADA
-345 LTPSCPSV
+345 SPSV
-353 MSVKGTLGHPA
+353 MSIKGTLGHPA

-370 ALAAALEGMHRG
+370 ALVAAIEGMHRG
-382 LVVPTGGTTHPEPS
+382 LVVHTGGTTNPEPC
-396 IDFDLVLG
+396 IDFALVLG
-404 RPRVRDISWIQANA
+404 RPQARDISWIQANA

-429 LSAERQP
+429 LSAERQR